1 MFEGLSGHMDK
12 FPLLLDRIR
21 KFLGL
26 KFKCGNRVFE
36 FSTLLEETQNN
47 PKNCE
52 WAKRTG

>member
-26 KFKCGNRVFE
+26 KFKCGN
-36 FSTLLEETQNN
+36 
-47 PKNCE
+47 
-52 WAKRTG
+52 